1 MKLRNYVLLGAASLS
16 LGTAAVVAQPT
27 SASAKTAIPARF
39 RHNWKS
45 SVHGYTEALKIHKYD
60 AYVYEGY
67 HGHGS
72 WEKRY
77 YVKKSK
83 NRYAVVAP
91 KSKQENPEFIVYK
104 NSHKLLFCMDV
115 RYITMHRY

>member
-1 MKLRNYVLLGAASLS
+1 MLCPWIGSS
-16 LGTAAVVAQPT
+16 
-27 SASAKTAIPARF
+27 KTHVEI
-39 RHNWKS
+39 S
-45 SVHGYTEALKIHKYD
+45 I
-60 AYVYEGY
+60 
-67 HGHGS
+67 
-72 WEKRY
+72 Y
-77 YVKKSK
+77 YKKDLPESK